1 MKANSKTWKIQ
12 DLKDATKNLRQ
23 AQEDLR
29 FARSQYNKAI
39 SALVDQE

>member
-1 MKANSKTWKIQ
+1 MSANDKTRKIT
-12 DLKDATKNLRQ
+12 DLKVATKNLRK

-29 FARSQYNKAI
+29 FARSQYNKAV